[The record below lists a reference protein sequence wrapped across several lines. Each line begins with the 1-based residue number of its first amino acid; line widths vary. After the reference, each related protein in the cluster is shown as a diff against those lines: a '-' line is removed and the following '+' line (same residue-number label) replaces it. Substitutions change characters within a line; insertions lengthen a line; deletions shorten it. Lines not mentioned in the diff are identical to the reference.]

1 MKFFKKNRY
10 SIIQKVLQSG
20 ILIVIIFS
28 FMFPVIIVQ
37 ALDGVDSGKGLDG
50 IDSGITIET
59 GIENPL
65 NPELSDIPA
74 FINAIITIVLFVG
87 VPIVTL
93 AIIYAGFLFVQ
104 ANGNSEKLGT
114 AKKALLYSV
123 IGAALLLG
131 AFVLSEAIQGTVD
144 QLK

>member
-1 MKFFKKNRY
+1 MKFFKKNKY

-20 ILIVIIFS
+20 IFLAVIFS
-28 FMFPVIIVQ
+28 FLFPVIVVQ
-37 ALDGVDSGKGLDG
+37 ALDG

-65 NPELSDIPA
+65 NPELSDIPD
-74 FINAIITIVLFVG
+74 FINALITIVLFVG

-93 AIIYAGFLFVQ
+93 AIIYSGFLFVQ
-104 ANGNSEKLGT
+104 ASGNSEKLGT

>member
-1 MKFFKKNRY
+1 MKFFKKNKFNILKQVLRY
-10 SIIQKVLQSG
+10 SFILVLFFS
-20 ILIVIIFS
+20 IFINYS
-28 FMFPVIIVQ
+28 A
-37 ALDGVDSGKGLDG
+37 ALEPRGDG
-50 IDSGITIET
+50 GITVET

-65 NPELSDIPA
+65 NPELSDIPD
-74 FINAIITIVLFVG
+74 FINALITIVLFVG

-93 AIIYAGFLFVQ
+93 AIIYSGFLFVQ
-104 ANGNSEKLGT
+104 ASGNSEKLGT